1 MLTHV
6 WQPVHVQVA
15 GRVEG
20 ASDDLFAAV
29 DAVQELD
36 AAGPHQLTAEGV
48 DIIMQV
54 PAPTF
59 SLPTFV
65 ALNMHWHINQ
75 FRQIY
80 W

>member
-59 SLPTFV
+59 SLPIFGS
-65 ALNMHWHINQ
+65 WS
-75 FRQIY
+75 
-80 W
+80 